1 MTSKQHLMAIGK
13 EYDLT
18 SMQTITLLLTNMDEP
33 KPMNTFQKLFNC
45 DASNITG
52 IVDGLEE
59 KNLVTR
65 GEKADDRRVKI
76 VLLTIEGAKVQEQ
89 ITRDLIKADD
99 SMLHELST
107 VELSQFRNI
116 MEKISKAA

>member
-1 MTSKQHLMAIGK
+1 
-13 EYDLT
+13 
-18 SMQTITLLLTNMDEP
+18 
-33 KPMNTFQKLFNC
+33 MNTFQKLFNC

-52 IVDGLEE
+52 IIDGLEE

-76 VLLTIEGAKVQEQ
+76 VLLTSDGAKVQEQ

-99 SMLHELST
+99 SMLHELTS
-107 VELSQFRNI
+107 VELVQFRNI
-116 MEKISKAA
+116 MEKISKVA